1 MPMSAEDVIALK
13 MALKAGFTAIE
24 TEIVGEKAT
33 SLGQQGRAVE
43 KAMEALRA
51 FDASGGAPEERVAL
65 LRAAA
70 KAVWGYFVTRE
81 SCGMRDHREVIK
93 SYGIPGEVLVRLGAV
108 ERV

>member
-1 MPMSAEDVIALK
+1 MPMTAEEIIALK

-51 FDASGGAPEERVAL
+51 FDASGGEREDRLPL

-81 SCGMRDHREVIK
+81 SCGLRDHRDVIK
-93 SYGIPGEVLVRLGAV
+93 FYNIPGEVLVRLGAV